1 MSKNYNSLQLFAKLH
16 LLVLCTVMLQRCWG
30 DVAVFHS
37 QICALIT
44 SDCNS
49 EKKLLKLVYRNQSY
63 CKNKWPSG
71 GRFFGS
77 QCIWWDGW

>member
-49 EKKLLKLVYRNQSY
+49 EKN
-63 CKNKWPSG
+63 C
-71 GRFFGS
+71 
-77 QCIWWDGW
+77 